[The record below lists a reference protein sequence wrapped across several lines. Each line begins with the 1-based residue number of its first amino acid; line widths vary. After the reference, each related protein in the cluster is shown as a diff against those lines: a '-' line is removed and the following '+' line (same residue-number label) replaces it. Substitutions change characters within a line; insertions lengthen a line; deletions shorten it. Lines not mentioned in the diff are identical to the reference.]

1 MTETI
6 ADGASDATVYRMAV
20 RQLEQLASLPQTSDT
35 GSEKFEAR
43 RDLLALNRFF
53 DTKGLYG

>member
-1 MTETI
+1 
-6 ADGASDATVYRMAV
+6 V